1 MLTITYKNRKLYINV
16 SLLKEYIKIA
26 FLRLLTI
33 LTVVFAIAGSIVI
46 LGTAGASDL
55 NTIPFNQI
63 VIQSFYGLF
72 LCGIAYILNFIK
84 LVIE

>member
-1 MLTITYKNRKLYINV
+1 MLTITYKNKKFYINV

-33 LTVVFAIAGSIVI
+33 LTVVSAIAGFIVI

-63 VIQSFYGLF
+63 VIQAFYGLF
-72 LCGIAYILNFIK
+72 LCGVAWVLNFIK
-84 LVIE
+84 LVIK